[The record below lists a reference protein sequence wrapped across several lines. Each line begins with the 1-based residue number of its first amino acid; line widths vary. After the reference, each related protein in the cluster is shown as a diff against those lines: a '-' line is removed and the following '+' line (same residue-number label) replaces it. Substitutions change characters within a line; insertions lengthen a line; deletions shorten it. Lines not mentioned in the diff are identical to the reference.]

1 MTMFHSEEPTKSRPE
16 LPKRMRNIPPPSEYL
31 EHRYRQ
37 SNQAIADS
45 SAALLKAQLKA
56 GHHTLTPE
64 SLRAIIKKYDW
75 QYCLHPTLF

>member
-1 MTMFHSEEPTKSRPE
+1 MITKSRPE
-16 LPKRMRNIPPPSEYL
+16 LPRRIRNIPAPSEYL

-45 SAALLKAQLKA
+45 TASLLKAQLKV

-64 SLRAIIKKYDW
+64 SFRAVVKKYGW
-75 QYCLHPTLF
+75 QHCLQPRFL

>member
-1 MTMFHSEEPTKSRPE
+1 MTSLSEARTKTRNE
-16 LPKRMRNIPPPSEYL
+16 LPTRIKNILPPSEYL

-37 SNQAIADS
+37 SNQAIADG

-64 SLRAIIKKYDW
+64 SWKAVVRKYDW
-75 QYCLHPTLF
+75 QFCLQPTLF

>member
-1 MTMFHSEEPTKSRPE
+1 MLTKTQNE
-16 LPKRMRNIPPPSEYL
+16 LPDRIKNIPPPSEYL

-37 SNQAIADS
+37 SNQAIADG

-64 SLRAIIKKYDW
+64 SYKAIVRKYDW
-75 QYCLHPTLF
+75 QFCLHPTLF

>member
-1 MTMFHSEEPTKSRPE
+1 MQTKSRPE
-16 LPKRMRNIPPPSEYL
+16 LPTRSRNIPPPSEYL

-37 SNQAIADS
+37 NNEAIAEG

-64 SLRAIIKKYDW
+64 SLKAVVRKYKW
-75 QYCLHPTLF
+75 QLCLQPTLF

>member
-1 MTMFHSEEPTKSRPE
+1 MQTKYRPE
-16 LPKRMRNIPPPSEYL
+16 LPTRSRNIPPPSEYL

-37 SNQAIADS
+37 NNQAIAEG

-64 SLRAIIKKYDW
+64 SLKAVVRKYKW
-75 QYCLHPTLF
+75 QLCLQPTLF

>member
-1 MTMFHSEEPTKSRPE
+1 MQTKYRPE
-16 LPKRMRNIPPPSEYL
+16 LPTRSRNIPPPSEYL

-37 SNQAIADS
+37 NNQAIAEG

-64 SLRAIIKKYDW
+64 SLKVVVRKYKW
-75 QYCLHPTLF
+75 QLCLQPTLF